1 MTENEKSVSPA
12 AADRLPDTVEHTMD
26 EEPVGADAARLLY
39 ADDARRLS
47 DLARNLV
54 PAERDHAPGDYIY
67 EALLLLRRAE
77 RLAELAVVVE
87 RTRGATWDEI
97 GAAAGGITKQSAQ
110 RRWADAAETVDALAD
125 GIGADAL
132 RSRKAATSRKLA
144 EDLDAWYLRHL
155 EPGDVADDTD
165 RPVSGYLNTRPAPA
179 GPAQRVSADIVRP
192 KNLLKAPGTGTVG
205 HR

>member
-1 MTENEKSVSPA
+1 MDENV
-12 AADRLPDTVEHTMD
+12 VEQTMD

-47 DLARNLV
+47 DFARRLV
-54 PAERDHAPGDYIY
+54 ATERDHAPGDYVH
-67 EALLLLRRAE
+67 EALLLLKQAE

-87 RTRGATWDEI
+87 RTRGATWPEI

-110 RRWADAAETVDALAD
+110 RRWADAAATVDALAD

-155 EPGDVADDTD
+155 EPSDVADDTD
-165 RPVSGYLNTRPAPA
+165 QPVSGYLTRTPTPR
-179 GPAQRVSADIVRP
+179 GPARRVPAEIIRP
-192 KNLLKAPGTGTVG
+192 NLLEAPSIGSDEAAGGGLGPTGGTPDKS
-205 HR
+205 R